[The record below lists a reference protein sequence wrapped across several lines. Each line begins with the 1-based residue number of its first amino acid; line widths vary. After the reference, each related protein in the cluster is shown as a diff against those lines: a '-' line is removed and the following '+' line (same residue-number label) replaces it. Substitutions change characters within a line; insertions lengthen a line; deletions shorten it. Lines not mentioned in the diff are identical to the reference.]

1 MQPDP
6 RTDMPADDARPDLTA
21 HDYLTAAADAVSRA
35 AADGP
40 VAVDPDVAD
49 FMGAF
54 EDDALSETE
63 ALDSIVDWLADGEEG
78 ADHG

>member
-6 RTDMPADDARPDLTA
+6 KSERPEITPD
-21 HDYLTAAADAVSRA
+21 DYLTAAADAVSRA
-35 AADGP
+35 AGDGP

-54 EDDALSETE
+54 EDDALSEAE
-63 ALDSIVDWLADGEEG
+63 ALDSIVDWLADGEEDAG
-78 ADHG
+78 HG